1 MSELLFHFNLF
12 TPVFFL
18 FMEKAFVFGYSSAV
32 TPHLW
37 GRSEEV
43 RSRI

>member
-18 FMEKAFVFGYSSAV
+18 IMEKAFVSGYSSAV